1 MEVEERIGGINDDGK
16 ERKEYIYIFKKFEIW
31 DKLGLLKELK
41 EPGWLAHGQRKEQ

>member
-1 MEVEERIGGINDDGK
+1 MEVEERIGGMMMEKK
-16 ERKEYIYIFKKFEIW
+16 EKNTYIFKRFEIW